1 MRKTFCASVLLL
13 VLCGSALA
21 GDITNPPAPA
31 DCGLNCLPPSVE
43 MPQRTGASLSPYGRT
58 DDGLAEAALWV
69 INSVLGLF

>member
-13 VLCGSALA
+13 IFCGSALA

-31 DCGLNCLPPSVE
+31 YCGLSCPPPVE
-43 MPQRTGASLSPYGRT
+43 IPYRTGASLSPYGRT